1 MLLHESF
8 HTILAIVCNV
18 FDAYSGVLFLPLPG
32 TRQFTLASSFS
43 LGDDIRPELRLN
55 PGQGLVG
62 WILREGQPLCISNFD
77 KNRGK
82 LGYYSGNAETK
93 IKAFMG
99 VPLGKTPGAVCID
112 SKKTYSFVEKDQ
124 KILSQFAGLFSSLYL
139 NIGSVEAGH
148 LEYGYYH
155 SLELISSLHKKTP
168 KWSTF
173 QSQFLKI
180 VAEATRFQYSFLAVV
195 DDRSGQYFLEGVNDP
210 SFFDTPI
217 PRAYPLGGGAVGWA
231 CRNGSSIGSEDFESS
246 STPLFGKN
254 DAGPTFASFLCYP
267 VVFSKKT
274 RAVLVLADQNP
285 VTIYEETKTFIQM
298 VSEYLAL
305 FLENLH
311 LKTKLEKPL

>member
-1 MLLHESF
+1 MLLNDSF
-8 HTILAIVCNV
+8 NTILSIVCNV

-32 TRQFTLASSFS
+32 TQQYMLAASFS
-43 LGDDIRPELRLN
+43 LGDDIKPELRLS

-82 LGYYSGNAETK
+82 LGYYSGNAEAK

-99 VPLGKTPGAVCID
+99 VPLRKAPGAICID

-124 KILSQFAGLFSSLYL
+124 KILSQFADLFSTLYI

-155 SLELISSLHKKTP
+155 NLEIISGLHKKTP
-168 KWSTF
+168 KWSSF
-173 QSQFLKI
+173 QYQFLNI
-180 VAEATRFQYSFLAVV
+180 VAQATGFQYAFLAVV
-195 DDRSGQYFLEGVNDP
+195 DERSGQYFLEGVNDP
-210 SFFDTPI
+210 TFFDAPI

-231 CRNGSSIGSEDFESS
+231 CRNGAFIGSEDSDSS

-254 DAGPTFASFLCYP
+254 DAGPTFVSFLCSP

-274 RAVLVLADQNP
+274 RAVLVLADTKHMT
-285 VTIYEETKTFIQM
+285 VYKETKTFIQM